1 MRLFPFAWLLLVIS
15 EHLLEAAAPAEGGSP
30 EARPNLVFILADDV
44 SPEMFSCY
52 NPDSPAKTPHLDALA
67 ARGTAFRTCF
77 SAAMCGPS
85 RALLMTGVYGNR
97 TGVFANDIW
106 AFQSK
111 SRLFTEQV
119 SWVRRLRD
127 TGYAT
132 AIAGKWHCGR
142 AVPWSDEVG
151 FEQYCLWE
159 TDDRIERLLGD
170 AAGTAGETASDAGCR
185 YWKSPTIENGRRLPT
200 DENTYGPDVRCDF
213 VLRFMEEQVRAGRPF
228 LAYWP
233 TVLPHGPVA
242 RTPRNP
248 APARTWPGSWWPF
261 GGGEETSG
269 DRTEDEDFIA
279 MVEYLDE
286 LVGRVV
292 ERTKELGIYE
302 STWFLF
308 AADNGT
314 ANVAKNRGVEEGV
327 RVPYIIAG
335 PGIVRQGF
343 SEELTD
349 FSDLAPTLLEIAGVA
364 PDPAV
369 KRDGTSQLPYLLGET
384 DTHREWIYGYTGPV
398 QVLRTRDYLLE
409 ARAPLYGEPGGR
421 MYFTGGS
428 KDRRDY
434 VEVSGGAPGHAAARD
449 RFDEILADL
458 GPALDAEHPFWASK
472 QGPEW
477 LRQNPDLGALA
488 AKQLQRQPMTP
499 LTWRGNSPAALAA
512 ILRGGR

>member
-1 MRLFPFAWLLLVIS
+1 MRSCSFLICFFLVS
-15 EHLLEAAAPAEGGSP
+15 GTAKMDAAESGLGS
-30 EARPNLVFILADDV
+30 ARPNIVFILADDV

-52 NPDSPAKTPHLDALA
+52 NPDSPAKTPNIDALA
-67 ARGTAFRTCF
+67 GRGAAFRTCF

-106 AFQSK
+106 AFQAK
-111 SRLFTEQV
+111 AKLFTDQV
-119 SWVRRLRD
+119 SWVRQLRD
-127 TGYAT
+127 AGYAT

-159 TDDRIERLLGD
+159 TDERIEMLLGD
-170 AAGTAGETASDAGCR
+170 GGRSGSDGASCR
-185 YWKSPTIENGRRLPT
+185 YWNSPTIENGRRLPS
-200 DENTYGPDVRCDF
+200 DESTYGPDVRCDF
-213 VLRFMEEQVRAGRPF
+213 VMRFMEEQSKAGRPF

-242 RTPRNP
+242 KTPRSP
-248 APARTWPGSWWPF
+248 APSKSLLAGLWPF
-261 GGGEETSG
+261 GGDPKDSGERAG
-269 DRTEDEDFIA
+269 DEDFIG

-292 ERTKELGIYE
+292 ARTRELGIYE
-302 STWFLF
+302 STWFVF
-308 AADNGT
+308 ASDNGT
-314 ANVAKNRGVEEGV
+314 ANLAKNRGVEEGV

-349 FSDLAPTLLEIAGVA
+349 FSDIAPTLLEIAGVA
-364 PDPAV
+364 PDPEV

-384 DTHREWIYGYTGPV
+384 STHREWIYGYTGPV

-409 ARAPLYGEPGGR
+409 ARSPLYGEPDGR
-421 MYFTGGS
+421 MFHTGGS
-428 KDRRDY
+428 KDRGDY
-434 VEVSGGAPGHAAARD
+434 VEIPVGDVTHVAARD
-449 RFDEILADL
+449 RFDAILAEL
-458 GPALDAEHPFWASK
+458 GPALDAAHPFWVSN
-472 QGPEW
+472 QGREW
-477 LRQNPDLGALA
+477 LRDNPDLEALA
-488 AKQLQRQPMTP
+488 EKQLQKPS
-499 LTWRGNSPAALAA
+499 LTSLSWRGPGSTALAA
-512 ILRGGR
+512 ILKHAE